1 MHKFALILV
10 MLYPRSLQKTIQDK
24 LERSN
29 KIILLYGPRQVGK
42 TTLVQQ
48 IVGMLPLR
56 TLVANGDELRY
67 ADALSS
73 RDSRVLEGLVKGYEL
88 LVIDEAQR
96 IPDIGLNLKILHDS
110 MPSLRIIATGSSSF
124 ELANR
129 VSEPL
134 TGRTW
139 THVLFPIAI
148 CELAQ
153 IYNPFELRDLLDEGL
168 VFGSYPE
175 IQTMS
180 GDTERTE
187 LLREICGS
195 YLYKDILELTGIRNR
210 DKIADLLRLLA
221 YQIGSQVSL
230 EEIGRSLGMGKD
242 TVNSYIDLL
251 EKSFVVFRLAGF
263 SRNLRKEIVKTKK
276 IYFYDLGIRNTLID
290 NLKRLPYRNDV
301 GQLWENFLIIERLKT
316 LSYQGGTKNRYFWRT
331 YTGAE
336 IDYVEESG
344 GQLQGYE
351 FTHGNKRKK
360 PPATWNETYPEATW
374 KLVNSDNYLDFL
386 TNFDREREY

>member
-1 MHKFALILV
+1 
-10 MLYPRSLQKTIQDK
+10 MLFPRSLEQTILDK
-24 LERSN
+24 IERTN
-29 KIILLYGPRQVGK
+29 KIVLLYGPRQVGK
-42 TTLVQQ
+42 TTLVRQ
-48 IVGMLPLR
+48 IVDRSPLR
-56 TLVANGDELRY
+56 SLVVNGDELRY

-73 RDSRVLEGLVKGYEL
+73 RDSRILKGLVEGYEL
-88 LVIDEAQR
+88 LLIDEAQR

-110 MPSLRIIATGSSSF
+110 LPSLRIIATGSSSF

-139 THVLFPIAI
+139 THILFPIAV

-153 IYNPFELRDLLDEGL
+153 IRNSFELRGLLDEML

-175 IQTMS
+175 IQTMG
-180 GDTERTE
+180 GDTERTD

-210 DKIADLLRLLA
+210 HKIADLLRLLA

-251 EKSFVVFRLAGF
+251 EKSFVVFRLRGF
-263 SRNLRKEIVKTKK
+263 SRNLRKEVVKTKK
-276 IYFYDLGIRNTLID
+276 VFFYDLGIRNALID
-290 NLKRLPYRNDV
+290 NVKRVPYRDDI

-316 LSYQGGTKNRYFWRT
+316 LAYQGGTRNRYFWRT

-344 GQLQGYE
+344 GQLHGFE
-351 FTHGNKRKK
+351 FTHGDKRKK
-360 PPATWNETYPEATW
+360 PPVTWTATYPGATWN
-374 KLVNSDNYLDFL
+374 LVNPDNYLDFL
-386 TNFDREREY
+386 TRSGSDQEL